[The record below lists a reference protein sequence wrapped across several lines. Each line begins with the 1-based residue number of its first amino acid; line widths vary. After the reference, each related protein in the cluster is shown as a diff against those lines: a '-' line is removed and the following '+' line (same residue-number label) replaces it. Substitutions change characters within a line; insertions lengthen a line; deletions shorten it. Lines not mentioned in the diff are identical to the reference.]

1 MTGKVFDFNLKSPSK
16 PEMDRFPSEQ
26 YIFAPIIGS
35 LVKSSRINPLTWLC
49 AEKLIRNTKKK
60 RNLINNVF
68 ININKFL
75 QIINVFVNKK

>member
-35 LVKSSRINPLTWLC
+35 LVKSSRNPLIWLC
-49 AEKLIRNTKKK
+49 AVKLIRNIKKK

-75 QIINVFVNKK
+75 QIINVFVK